1 MNPENKE
8 LGKSTRSKIQVYMD
22 KKVSETGDRDL
33 FLAKQ
38 TQETTLED
46 CLHTPMLL
54 GKPNTPRQLVAY
66 DLMLNLPAGDIDTEL
81 ERRKAREEFEKEG
94 ISEEERKYIEAKLYV
109 LELMDK
115 YR

>member
-1 MNPENKE
+1 M
-8 LGKSTRSKIQVYMD
+8 
-22 KKVSETGDRDL
+22 
-33 FLAKQ
+33 
-38 TQETTLED
+38 
-46 CLHTPMLL
+46 
-54 GKPNTPRQLVAY
+54 AY